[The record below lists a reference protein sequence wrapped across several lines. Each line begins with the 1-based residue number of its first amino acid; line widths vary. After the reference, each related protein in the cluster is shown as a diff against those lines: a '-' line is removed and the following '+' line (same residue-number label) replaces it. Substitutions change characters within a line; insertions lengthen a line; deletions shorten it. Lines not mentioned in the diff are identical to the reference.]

1 MEAVVT
7 ALVTILTSL
16 VLAVLYVQYCYSYW
30 KRRNVPYL
38 DPQFPL
44 GNHNTLFPRGIS
56 IGNIS
61 RNFYQEFKQKG
72 VKLGGVYMGLQPQ
85 LVVTDPLLA
94 KNVLITDYQHF
105 DDRGIYKT
113 SAPITVNIFA
123 QAGTEWKNAR
133 SKFTPTF
140 TVAKMKTMFE
150 TVRKCSEI
158 MEQHLLKTVQED
170 SSKDIDMLETMACF
184 TTDVI
189 GAVIFGIECNSFK
202 YHDAEFRKMGRDLFE
217 EFHYIDGLK
226 LFLTQ
231 YFPRLSD
238 FFGVSNIQKGVT
250 DFFTNSVKEA
260 VEYREKNGVKRQ
272 DFLQTLI
279 DLKSQGKLTLDEVVG
294 QVSNGPWPSFLLLK
308 SVAGFETSSNAGT
321 MCLYELALQQDLQD
335 KVRANVNSIL
345 SKYNG
350 EVTYDTLNEMKY
362 LNQVFEETLRLW
374 PPVSTLTRVCSKNYT
389 FPGTDVSI
397 EKGVTVLVPLLAMQR
412 DPDYWPDPMK
422 FDPDRFESE
431 IDKNL
436 PYWPFGEGP
445 RNCLGTKFGYMQ
457 VKMGLVQILKNFK
470 VTLSPNTK
478 VPVQLDPDTFVLHT
492 TETIF
497 FRLDKILAT
506 SNL

>member
-7 ALVTILTSL
+7 ALVTISTCL
-16 VLAVLYVQYCYSYW
+16 VLALLYVQYCYSYW

-38 DPQFPL
+38 NPQFPL
-44 GNHNTLFPRGIS
+44 GNHRTLFPKGIS

-61 RNFYQEFKQKG
+61 RKFYQEFKQRG

-85 LVVTDPLLA
+85 LVVTDPLIA

-113 SAPITVNIFA
+113 KRAPITVNIFA
-123 QAGTEWKNAR
+123 QAGAEWKSAR

-140 TVAKMKTMFE
+140 TVAKMKTMFD
-150 TVRKCSEI
+150 TVRTCSEI
-158 MEQHLLKTVQED
+158 MEQHLLKTVEQD
-170 SSKDIDMLETMACF
+170 NSKDIDMLETMACF

-189 GAVIFGIECNSFK
+189 GAVIFGIQCNSFK
-202 YHDAEFRKMGRDLFE
+202 YQDAELRKMGRDLFE

-226 LFLTQ
+226 LFFTQ
-231 YFPRLSD
+231 YFPGLSD
-238 FFGVSNIQKGVT
+238 FLGVSNIQNGVT
-250 DFFTNSVKEA
+250 EFFTNSVKEA
-260 VEYREKNGVKRQ
+260 VEYREKAGVKRQ

-294 QVSNGPWPSFLLLK
+294 QAFLFFA
-308 SVAGFETSSNAGT
+308 AGFETSSNAGT

-345 SKYNG
+345 DKYNG

-412 DPDYWPDPMK
+412 DPDYWSDPLK

-436 PYWPFGEGP
+436 PFWPFGEGP
-445 RNCLGTKFGYMQ
+445 RNCLGK
-457 VKMGLVQILKNFK
+457 
-470 VTLSPNTK
+470 
-478 VPVQLDPDTFVLHT
+478 
-492 TETIF
+492 IF
-497 FRLDKILAT
+497 SIRLQ
-506 SNL
+506 N

>member
-7 ALVTILTSL
+7 ALVTIFTSL
-16 VLAVLYVQYCYSYW
+16 VIAVLYVQYCYSYW

-38 DPQFPL
+38 DPHFPL
-44 GNHNTLFPRGIS
+44 GNHHTMFPKGIS

-61 RNFYQEFKQKG
+61 RQFYQEFKNRG

-113 SAPITVNIFA
+113 KSAPITVNIFA
-123 QAGTEWKNAR
+123 QAGAEWKNAR

-140 TVAKMKTMFE
+140 TVAKMKTMFD
-150 TVRKCSEI
+150 TVRTCSEI
-158 MEQHLLKTVQED
+158 MEQHLLKTVEED
-170 SSKDIDMLETMACF
+170 CSKDIDILETMACF

-189 GAVIFGIECNSFK
+189 GAVIFGIQCNSFK

-238 FFGVSNIQKGVT
+238 FLGVSNIQKGVT
-250 DFFTNSVKEA
+250 EFFTNSVKEA
-260 VEYREKNGVKRQ
+260 VEYREKAGVKRQ

-279 DLKSQGKLTLDEVVG
+279 DLRSQGKLTLDEVIG
-294 QVSNGPWPSFLLLK
+294 QAFLFFA
-308 SVAGFETSSNAGT
+308 AGFETSSNAGT

-345 SKYNG
+345 NKYNG

-362 LNQVFEETLRLW
+362 LNQVFE
-374 PPVSTLTRVCSKNYT
+374 
-389 FPGTDVSI
+389 
-397 EKGVTVLVPLLAMQR
+397 
-412 DPDYWPDPMK
+412 
-422 FDPDRFESE
+422 
-431 IDKNL
+431 
-436 PYWPFGEGP
+436 GEG
-445 RNCLGTKFGYMQ
+445 F
-457 VKMGLVQILKNFK
+457 
-470 VTLSPNTK
+470 
-478 VPVQLDPDTFVLHT
+478 
-492 TETIF
+492 
-497 FRLDKILAT
+497 
-506 SNL
+506 

>member
-1 MEAVVT
+1 MVEMEAVVIG
-7 ALVTILTSL
+7 VINILTGI
-16 VLAVLYVQYCYSYW
+16 VLAVLYVQHCYSYW

-38 DPQFPL
+38 TPKFPL
-44 GNHNTLFPRGIS
+44 GNHHTLFPKGIS
-56 IGNIS
+56 IGNVS
-61 RNFYQEFKQKG
+61 REFYNEFKKKG
-72 VKLGGVYMGLQPQ
+72 VKLGGIYMGLQPQ

-113 SAPITVNIFA
+113 KSAPITVNIFA
-123 QAGTEWKNAR
+123 QAGSEWKNAR

-140 TVAKMKTMFE
+140 TVAKMKSMFD

-158 MEQHLLKTVQED
+158 MEQHLLETVDED
-170 SSKDIDMLETMACF
+170 SNKDIEMLEVMACF

-189 GAVIFGIECNSFK
+189 GAVIFGIDCNSFK
-202 YHDAEFRKMGRDLFE
+202 HHDAEFRKMGRHLFE

-226 LFLTQ
+226 LFLTI
-231 YFPRLSD
+231 YLPTVSD
-238 FFGVSNIQKGVT
+238 FFGVSNIQTGVT

-260 VEYREKNGVKRQ
+260 VEYREKTGMKRP
-272 DFLQTLI
+272 DFLQTLL
-279 DLKSQGKLTLDEVVG
+279 DMKAEGKLTFDEVVG
-294 QVSNGPWPSFLLLK
+294 QAFLFFA
-308 SVAGFETSSNAGT
+308 AGFETSSNAGT

-335 KVRANVNSIL
+335 KVRANIHSIL
-345 SKYNG
+345 NKYDG

-374 PPVSTLTRVCSKNYT
+374 PPVSTLTRVCSKDYT
-389 FPGTDVSI
+389 FPGTEVSI
-397 EKGVTVLVPLLAMQR
+397 EKGVMVLVPLLAMQR
-412 DPDYWPDPMK
+412 DPDYWHDPLK
-422 FDPDRFESE
+422 FDPDRFEDE

-457 VKMGLVQILKNFK
+457 VKMGIVQILKNFK
-470 VTLSPNTK
+470 VTLSPKTK
-478 VPVQLDPDTFVLHT
+478 VPVQLHPETFVLHT

-497 FRLDKILAT
+497 FRLEKI
-506 SNL
+506 